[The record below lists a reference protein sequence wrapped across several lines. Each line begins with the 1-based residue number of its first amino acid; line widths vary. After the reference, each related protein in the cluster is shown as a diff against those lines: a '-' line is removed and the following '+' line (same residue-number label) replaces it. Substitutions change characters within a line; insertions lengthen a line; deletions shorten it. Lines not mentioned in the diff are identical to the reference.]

1 MSKSF
6 VQIENDFSISSD
18 PSLGAQNVQQNG
30 SQFTVVFNP
39 PISVPREAKNVRV
52 SVERATTWFTY
63 PSISANQGNNLFV
76 YYDFGTRY
84 ELTIPDGLYSLDQL
98 EQTIIDLGT
107 NAGIVNTPNPF
118 IQLTG
123 NEATQKVNI
132 TFGYNS
138 GLLVPPDGTTG
149 PPDQKT
155 GVIFEP
161 GTPYEILGWNLN
173 DRVIAPVAP
182 TDPLTIQFPAPNVAG
197 FNTVNEV
204 LLKSDLVSEGI
215 PINNKFSGVL
225 TPIQIDVPPGS
236 QQVYQ
241 PFRPL
246 YCSGES
252 LKNSNRTNVK
262 FFLTDEEGNPL
273 DTAGEYFTATIRL
286 SYLMPISMEN

>member
-1 MSKSF
+1 MSKAF
-6 VQIENDFSISSD
+6 VQIEDDFSISSD
-18 PSLGAQNVQQNG
+18 PSLGAQNIQQNG

-39 PISVPREAKNVRV
+39 PVSVPNDAKNVRV

-63 PSISANQGNNLFV
+63 PSISANLGNNIFTFFENGV
-76 YYDFGTRY
+76 QFD
-84 ELTIPDGLYSLDQL
+84 LTIPDGLYSLDQL

-107 NAGIVNTPNPF
+107 NAGIVNSPNPF

-123 NEATQKVNI
+123 NEATQKVQL

-138 GLLVPPDGTTG
+138 G
-149 PPDQKT
+149 
-155 GVIFEP
+155 GVGFETKVVF
-161 GTPYEILGWNLN
+161 GANSPYEILGWNEF
-173 DRVIAPVAP
+173 DEEEAPLAP
-182 TDPLTIQFPAPNVAG
+182 TDPLTIQFSAPLVAG

-204 LLKSDLVSEGI
+204 LLKSDLVPQGI

-252 LKNSNRTNVK
+252 LKNSNRTNIR
-262 FFLTDEEGNPL
+262 FFLTDEEGNAL
-273 DTAGEYFTATIRL
+273 DTAGEYYTATIRL

>member
-1 MSKSF
+1 MSKAF
-6 VQIENDFSISSD
+6 VKIEDDFSISSD

-63 PSISANQGNNLFV
+63 PSISASLGNNIFTYFENGV
-76 YYDFGTRY
+76 QFD
-84 ELTIPDGLYSLDQL
+84 LTIPDGLYSLDQL

-107 NAGIVNTPNPF
+107 NAGIVNSPNPF

-123 NEATQKVNI
+123 NEATQKVNL

-138 GLLVPPDGTTG
+138 GG
-149 PPDQKT
+149 PGLETKVVF
-155 GVIFEP
+155 GANS
-161 GTPYEILGWNLN
+161 PYEILGWNEF
-173 DRVIAPVAP
+173 DEEEAPLAP
-182 TDPLTIQFPAPNVAG
+182 TDPLTIQFSAPNVAG
-197 FNTVNEV
+197 FNTINEV
-204 LLKSDLVSEGI
+204 LLKSDLVPQGI

-252 LKNSNRTNVK
+252 LKNSNRTNIK

-273 DTAGEYFTATIRL
+273 DTAGEYFTATIRI